1 MYEMLVFRLCIFKE
15 SAGTQNGPELPGP
28 HVEMTRKP
36 KHQEVFIPNK
46 KSSEFG
52 AILGSEA

>member
-1 MYEMLVFRLCIFKE
+1 MALQLANMARM
-15 SAGTQNGPELPGP
+15 P
-28 HVEMTRKP
+28 HIKMTRKP
-36 KHQEVFIPNK
+36 KHQEVIIPNK